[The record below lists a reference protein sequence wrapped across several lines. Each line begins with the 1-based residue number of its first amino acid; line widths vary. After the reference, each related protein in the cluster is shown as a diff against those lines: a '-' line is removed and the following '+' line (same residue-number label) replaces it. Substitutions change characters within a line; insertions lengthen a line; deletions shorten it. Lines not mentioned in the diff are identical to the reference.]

1 MSSGP
6 DAVQLIFLIKP
17 GCPACV
23 MFEQRELH
31 SHLESLRSGGYN
43 ASYVHDYRMLKDKI
57 RWTMFPVPN
66 ILLVKEDNKGSG
78 KTQSFL
84 FRTPGD
90 NRLRDITKLSEIL
103 IWISEHEQ

>member
-6 DAVQLIFLIKP
+6 DAIQIIFMIKP
-17 GCPACV
+17 GCSACI

-31 SHLESLRSGGYN
+31 NHLASLTSSGYK
-43 ASYVHDYRMLKDKI
+43 ASYVNDYRMLKDKI
-57 RWTMFPVPN
+57 RWPLFPVPN

-84 FRTPGD
+84 FRSPED
-90 NRLRDITKLSEIL
+90 NRLRDITKISEIST
-103 IWISEHEQ
+103 WISEHEQ